1 VVGEDGTVLDGPAS
15 GELYVRTPFQTTGY
29 LDARVAAEKFVHLDG
44 LPEVY
49 FRSGDL
55 VQRDPDG
62 VFTLLGRNDFQV
74 KVRGTRVNLE
84 EIEHVLLDHE
94 QIVEAAVIGIPDELA
109 GVRIHA
115 VVRGIAPG
123 SPNSLALRNHC
134 RLRLPR
140 VAIPAAIQIVH
151 EPLPRTSTGKV
162 DRQAIRRNLQD
173 RS

>member
-1 VVGEDGTVLDGPAS
+1 VRLDG
-15 GELYVRTPFQTTGY
+15 R
-29 LDARVAAEKFVHLDG
+29 
-44 LPEVY
+44 PEVY

-55 VQRDPDG
+55 VERDADG
-62 VFTLLGRNDFQV
+62 VYTLLGRNDFQV

-84 EIEHVLLDHE
+84 EIELIIASHE
-94 QIVEAAVIGIPDELA
+94 DVVEAAVIGIPDELA

-115 VVRGIAPG
+115 VVRGIGPG
-123 SPNSLALRNHC
+123 KPNSLKLRDHC

-140 VAIPAAIQIVH
+140 VAIPSAIQIVP

-162 DRQAIRRNLQD
+162 DRQAIRRNILN